1 MSPTLSPSPPT
12 GLMPRLSGFF
22 EALRQVVM
30 TECGRWQLMTPLI
43 PLGPLI
49 GAMLGYLG
57 ETGRRRAAL
66 HARFAAG
73 RLPAAPRQ
81 SPTRRPAGE
90 AAGGAQAGAVRR

>member
-30 TECGRWQLMTPLI
+30 TECGRWQLMTPLV

-57 ETGRRRAAL
+57 ETGRRLAGL

-73 RLPAAPRQ
+73 KLPAAPRR
-81 SPTRRPAGE
+81 SPTPRPAGDAPRAE
-90 AAGGAQAGAVRR
+90 AGAG